1 MLTLTTSIVL
11 KVVDVNM
18 SRIGIEEIPIPR
30 GRPGC
35 FDMDQRSATRTS
47 IPIRHQP
54 SAPRGCPVR
63 EAETVGPGLQGL
75 HAADGITLPLPPRHF
90 QWLRFFSGIST
101 PRHVSSVLKLTYV
114 FAIPVSSGWESAL
127 PDREPP

>member
-11 KVVDVNM
+11 EVVDVNM

-54 SAPRGCPVR
+54 SAPRGCPCVR
-63 EAETVGPGLQGL
+63 QKLSGRDYRGCT
-75 HAADGITLPLPPRHF
+75 PRTESRS
-90 QWLRFFSGIST
+90 RFRRVIFSG
-101 PRHVSSVLKLTYV
+101 
-114 FAIPVSSGWESAL
+114 
-127 PDREPP
+127 